1 MHSYVLYTLFVT
13 ISSAING
20 QRFPVNNLNTGI
32 VFPDDDVVAT
42 LDSFRSSEGFPQ
54 IYLPQSFILAARGK
68 HVPIGRSSMGRCTI
82 V

>member
-1 MHSYVLYTLFVT
+1 MHSYVLYTLFVI

-20 QRFPVNNLNTGI
+20 QRFNNLSTGI
-32 VFPDDDVVAT
+32 VLPDDDVIAT

-68 HVPIGRSSMGRCTI
+68 HVPIGRSSMDRCTI